1 MYATIRNY
9 PGNTELADALV
20 ANAAAVESLI
30 SAIDGFKAYY
40 LIRTADGAASI
51 SVFDSEAGV
60 GESTSA
66 AAAWIAEN
74 LPDLG
79 GNPPQVSAGEVALT
93 F

>member
-9 PGNTELADALV
+9 PGNAGLADALV
-20 ANAAAVESLI
+20 AHAAAVESLI
-30 SAIDGFKAYY
+30 SAIDGFHAYY
-40 LIRTADGAASI
+40 LVRTADGAASI
-51 SVFDSEAGV
+51 SVFDSEAGAA
-60 GESTSA
+60 ESTGA
-66 AAAWIAEN
+66 AAAWIAAN